1 MFVILALFPIERT
14 HEEVKCVE
22 QTFGSFLREKR
33 MARGLT
39 LRGMAAKLD
48 LSPVYLSNI
57 ENDRRP
63 APTRAYLE
71 RLEQELHLS
80 KVETEQ
86 MLDLA
91 AKSQNNRVSADLPDY
106 IMDREIVRAALRTAR
121 EADATDQEWQD
132 FIDRINRRMRTSGE
146 DSDTKA

>member
-1 MFVILALFPIERT
+1 M
-14 HEEVKCVE
+14 E
-22 QTFGSFLREKR
+22 QTFGSFVREKR
-33 MARGLT
+33 QSIGLSLRT
-39 LRGMAAKLD
+39 LAAKLD

-91 AKSQNNRVSADLPDY
+91 AKSQNNRVCQIQAKCRQ
-106 IMDREIVRAALRTAR
+106 DREKHTYFLRRTAC
-121 EADATDQEWQD
+121 AL
-132 FIDRINRRMRTSGE
+132 
-146 DSDTKA
+146 

>member
-1 MFVILALFPIERT
+1 M
-14 HEEVKCVE
+14 E
-22 QTFGSFLREKR
+22 QTFGSFIREKR
-33 MARGLT
+33 QSIGLSLRT
-39 LRGMAAKLD
+39 LAAKLD

-132 FIDRINRRMRTSGE
+132 FIDRINRRMRSSGE

>member
-1 MFVILALFPIERT
+1 MFAILTVFPIERT
-14 HEEVKCVE
+14 HEEVKRVE

-33 MARGLT
+33 IARGLT

-71 RLEQELHLS
+71 RLEQELHLN
-80 KVETEQ
+80 KAETEQ

-132 FIDRINRRMRTSGE
+132 FIDRINRRMRSSGE

>member
-1 MFVILALFPIERT
+1 M
-14 HEEVKCVE
+14 E
-22 QTFGSFLREKR
+22 QTFGSFVRENRQSIGLSLR
-33 MARGLT
+33 T
-39 LRGMAAKLD
+39 LAAKLD

-106 IMDREIVRAALRTAR
+106 IMNREIVRAALRTAK
-121 EADATDQEWQD
+121 EADATDQEWQE
-132 FIDRINRRMRTSGE
+132 FIDRITQRAKKSQEGGE
-146 DSDTKA
+146 IDA

>member
-1 MFVILALFPIERT
+1 M
-14 HEEVKCVE
+14 E

-48 LSPVYLSNI
+48 LSPVYMSNI

-71 RLEQELHLS
+71 RLEQELHLN
-80 KVETEQ
+80 KAETEQ

-106 IMDREIVRAALRTAR
+106 IMDREIVRAALRTAK
-121 EADATDQEWQD
+121 EADATDQEWQE
-132 FIDRINRRMRTSGE
+132 FIDRINRRMRSSGE

>member
-1 MFVILALFPIERT
+1 MRRAL
-14 HEEVKCVE
+14 
-22 QTFGSFLREKR
+22 
-33 MARGLT
+33 
-39 LRGMAAKLD
+39 AAKLD

-106 IMDREIVRAALRTAR
+106 IMDREIVRAALRTAK
-121 EADATDQEWQD
+121 EADATDQEWQE
-132 FIDRINRRMRTSGE
+132 FIDRITQRAKKSKEGGE
-146 DSDTKA
+146 IDA